1 MFDFINP
8 RHWFQKRTS
17 ALDDARVRMEQMAQY
32 NALFHLDPDRLVD
45 AITSFNAG
53 DLGQLSRVIRDF
65 EERDDKMATC
75 AMKMR
80 ASVGRCDY
88 SILVKEGFENDERA
102 KRHAEILKR
111 FWSTVNVTSRFNMN
125 ERGGLRLLKK
135 QMMEAQSY
143 GYAVHEIVWRPLPNG
158 EIAAEFIKL
167 PLWHFENRT
176 GALRFLPTETAVEG
190 VRMAEGEWL
199 VTTGDGVGIPAS
211 ICAMAKRMC
220 FQDWLLFSERSGMP
234 IIVGSTGAT
243 FRSEQWNNIKGAIRN
258 IYRDTRV
265 LLDSGSKIEAIDT
278 GHAANIPFPALVEWS
293 DRAIA
298 ALYRGA
304 DLSTISKGDGT
315 GASLQ
320 GDEAGMI
327 EQDAAANLGETLHE
341 QVDRFVIRYVTGD
354 DEPLASISIEPVNK
368 PDVDTDIKI
377 DNHLG
382 EFGIRLSKNDMLAR
396 YGRTEAKDDDDA
408 AERKMSG
415 HELASEPAT
424 SGLSLD
430 QLASL
435 IYPLKAAGYTIE
447 KRQLEQATKL
457 KLEETADP
465 NAQPAEPGLPNE
477 QTPATPLQTALQGVA
492 KREEGSGRTT
502 TPESGDAP
510 QRAILAAF
518 AKDTSKAAE
527 AVKALLAEE
536 DPSKLKALSSKLL
549 ADLPSLIPEDPAL
562 AAVIADAMAAEFG
575 SPAAP
580 APSGALANEA
590 PEDAWEIVD
599 ISAKEDLANAKGICS
614 SPNGVEGCESKTCPG
629 KSASPEDK
637 DADTS
642 KRLVAISG
650 DPSAESVMVPRPE
663 GLETP
668 LRVDPKAAIHIRSR
682 RNQQREKRIAKAK
695 ASGDAAALAKAESMM
710 TGEQILE
717 ILPGESRKGKVVGRH
732 FDEKQGKE
740 IVDIDTPRL
749 HIAAQKKRPSRKHR
763 QGDKEFGVST
773 AFPPDEEFSRKTK
786 RGDR

>member
-8 RHWFQKRTS
+8 RHWFQKRAS

-53 DLGQLSRVIRDF
+53 DLGQLARIIRDF

-143 GYAVHEIVWRPLPNG
+143 GYAVHEIVWRPLANG

-190 VRMAEGEWL
+190 VPMAEGEWL

-234 IIVGSTGAT
+234 IIVGTTGAT

-265 LLDSGSKIEAIDT
+265 LLDSGSRIEAIDT

-354 DEPLASISIEPVNK
+354 DEPLASISVEPVKK

-377 DNHLG
+377 DNHLAALG
-382 EFGIRLSKNDMLAR
+382 VKLSKADALQR
-396 YGRTEAKDDDDA
+396 YGRTEAESDDDA
-408 AERKMSG
+408 LQPTPNG
-415 HELASEPAT
+415 PQN
-424 SGLSLD
+424 GL
-430 QLASL
+430 
-435 IYPLKAAGYTIE
+435 PGGFG
-447 KRQLEQATKL
+447 
-457 KLEETADP
+457 
-465 NAQPAEPGLPNE
+465 GLPNE
-477 QTPATPLQTALQGVA
+477 RTPATPLQTALQGVA

-510 QRAILAAF
+510 QRAILEAF

-536 DPSKLKALSSKLL
+536 DPEKLKALSSKLI
-549 ADLPSLIPEDPAL
+549 ADLPTLIPDDPAL

-575 SPAAP
+575 SHAAP
-580 APSGALANEA
+580 APSGALANEDDA
-590 PEDAWEIVD
+590 EIFHLFNEDREENGRFAQKGSGDRTGGETNLQKRKRTCKEALDAYRASTDHPSVDDIVSGRIGIREALEKGFEATFGGQKVVFFTKQKIGD
-599 ISAKEDLANAKGICS
+599 KYDGRGEHGRIDMIKHVLAVRSNMFPIRHHGDQI
-614 SPNGVEGCESKTCPG
+614 GLVERL
-629 KSASPEDK
+629 
-637 DADTS
+637 TS
-642 KRLVAISG
+642 KNSNQRHVVTV
-650 DPSAESVMVPRPE
+650 DR
-663 GLETP
+663 ETSIAVN
-668 LRVDPKAAIHIRSR
+668 LMRCSDAYIRK
-682 RNQQREKRIAKAK
+682 NYK
-695 ASGDAAALAKAESMM
+695 
-710 TGEQILE
+710 
-717 ILPGESRKGKVVGRH
+717 
-732 FDEKQGKE
+732 
-740 IVDIDTPRL
+740 
-749 HIAAQKKRPSRKHR
+749 
-763 QGDKEFGVST
+763 
-773 AFPPDEEFSRKTK
+773 
-786 RGDR
+786 

>member
-8 RHWFQKRTS
+8 RHWFQKRAS
-17 ALDDARVRMEQMAQY
+17 ALDDARVRMEHMAQY

-53 DLGQLSRVIRDF
+53 DLGQLARIIRDF

-190 VRMAEGEWL
+190 VPMAEGEWL

-234 IIVGSTGAT
+234 IIVGTTGAT

-265 LLDSGSKIEAIDT
+265 LLDSGSRIEAIDT

-354 DEPLASISIEPVNK
+354 DEPLASISIEPVKK

-377 DNHLG
+377 DNHLAALG
-382 EFGIRLSKNDMLAR
+382 VKLSKADALQR
-396 YGRTEAKDDDDA
+396 YGRTEAERDDDA
-408 AERKMSG
+408 LQPTPNG
-415 HELASEPAT
+415 PQN
-424 SGLSLD
+424 GL
-430 QLASL
+430 
-435 IYPLKAAGYTIE
+435 PGGFG
-447 KRQLEQATKL
+447 
-457 KLEETADP
+457 
-465 NAQPAEPGLPNE
+465 GLPNE
-477 QTPATPLQTALQGVA
+477 RPPATPLQTALQGIA
-492 KREEGSGRTT
+492 KREDESGRTT
-502 TPESGDAP
+502 TPESDGAP
-510 QRAILAAF
+510 QRAVLAAF
-518 AKDTSKAAE
+518 AKDTSAAAD
-527 AVKALLAEE
+527 AVKALLAEK
-536 DPSKLKALSSKLL
+536 DPSKLQALSSKLM

-580 APSGALANEA
+580 DPSGSLANEDDA
-590 PEDAWEIVD
+590 EIFHLFNEDREENGRFAQKGSGDRTGGETNLQKRKRTCKEALDAYRASTDHPSVDDIVSGRIGIREALEKGFEATFGGQKVVFFTKQKIGD
-599 ISAKEDLANAKGICS
+599 KYDGRGEHGRIDMIKHVLAVRSNMFPIRHHGDQI
-614 SPNGVEGCESKTCPG
+614 GLVERL
-629 KSASPEDK
+629 
-637 DADTS
+637 TS
-642 KRLVAISG
+642 KNSNQRHVVTV
-650 DPSAESVMVPRPE
+650 DR
-663 GLETP
+663 ETSIAVN
-668 LRVDPKAAIHIRSR
+668 LMRCSDAYIRK
-682 RNQQREKRIAKAK
+682 NYK
-695 ASGDAAALAKAESMM
+695 
-710 TGEQILE
+710 
-717 ILPGESRKGKVVGRH
+717 
-732 FDEKQGKE
+732 
-740 IVDIDTPRL
+740 
-749 HIAAQKKRPSRKHR
+749 
-763 QGDKEFGVST
+763 
-773 AFPPDEEFSRKTK
+773 
-786 RGDR
+786 

>member
-8 RHWFQKRTS
+8 RHWFQKRAS

-53 DLGQLSRVIRDF
+53 DLGQLARIIRDF

-88 SILVKEGFENDERA
+88 SILVKEGFENDARA

-176 GALRFLPTETAVEG
+176 GELRFLPTDTAVEG

-234 IIVGSTGAT
+234 IIVGTTGAT

-265 LLDSGSKIEAIDT
+265 LLDSGSRIEAIDT

-354 DEPLASISIEPVNK
+354 DEPLASISIEPVKK

-377 DNHLG
+377 DNHLAALG
-382 EFGIRLSKNDMLAR
+382 VKLSKADALQR
-396 YGRTEAKDDDDA
+396 YGR
-408 AERKMSG
+408 AE
-415 HELASEPAT
+415 AT
-424 SGLSLD
+424 SEEDALHPTPNGPQNGL
-430 QLASL
+430 
-435 IYPLKAAGYTIE
+435 PGGFG
-447 KRQLEQATKL
+447 
-457 KLEETADP
+457 
-465 NAQPAEPGLPNE
+465 GLPNE
-477 QTPATPLQTALQGVA
+477 RPPATPLQTALQGFA

-502 TPESGDAP
+502 TPETGDAP
-510 QRAILAAF
+510 QRAVLAAF
-518 AKDTSKAAE
+518 AKDTSAAAE
-527 AVKALLAEE
+527 QVKALLDNPTPEAA
-536 DPSKLKALSSKLL
+536 DKLL
-549 ADLPSLIPEDPAL
+549 ADLPSLIPDDPAL
-562 AAVIADAMAAEFG
+562 AAVIAEAMAAEFG

-580 APSGALANEA
+580 DPSGALANENPYHCPKCGKFSGFNGHCDKCGYTLDSDESQKRA
-590 PEDAWEIVD
+590 ERLMRHVLEGDMTKPVEALAYRDGLGQIDLDVGKLGIGTGMEHGKGISKINQKHGSQFSFIPHALAHGKIYRLRPGNDPSKPFDDSQRAIVD
-599 ISAKEDLANAKGICS
+599 GSHTVFLDRKGTSRWSISSVYDDAKKVAKI
-614 SPNGVEGCESKTCPG
+614 E
-629 KSASPEDK
+629 
-637 DADTS
+637 
-642 KRLVAISG
+642 R
-650 DPSAESVMVPRPE
+650 
-663 GLETP
+663 
-668 LRVDPKAAIHIRSR
+668 
-682 RNQQREKRIAKAK
+682 
-695 ASGDAAALAKAESMM
+695 AAAK
-710 TGEQILE
+710 
-717 ILPGESRKGKVVGRH
+717 
-732 FDEKQGKE
+732 
-740 IVDIDTPRL
+740 
-749 HIAAQKKRPSRKHR
+749 
-763 QGDKEFGVST
+763 
-773 AFPPDEEFSRKTK
+773 
-786 RGDR
+786 

>member
-8 RHWFQKRTS
+8 RHWFQKRAS
-17 ALDDARVRMEQMAQY
+17 ALDDARVRMEHMAQY

-53 DLGQLSRVIRDF
+53 DLGQLARIIRDF

-176 GALRFLPTETAVEG
+176 GELRFLPTETAVEG
-190 VRMAEGEWL
+190 VPMAEGEWL

-234 IIVGSTGAT
+234 IIVGTTGAT

-265 LLDSGSKIEAIDT
+265 LLDSGSRIEAIDT

-354 DEPLASISIEPVNK
+354 DEPLASISIEPVKK

-377 DNHLG
+377 DNHLAALG
-382 EFGIRLSKNDMLAR
+382 VKLSKADALQR
-396 YGRTEAKDDDDA
+396 YGR
-408 AERKMSG
+408 AE
-415 HELASEPAT
+415 AT
-424 SGLSLD
+424 SEEDALHPTPNGPQNGL
-430 QLASL
+430 
-435 IYPLKAAGYTIE
+435 PGGFG
-447 KRQLEQATKL
+447 
-457 KLEETADP
+457 
-465 NAQPAEPGLPNE
+465 GLPNE
-477 QTPATPLQTALQGVA
+477 RPPATPLQTALQGIA
-492 KREEGSGRTT
+492 KREDESGRTT
-502 TPESGDAP
+502 TPESDGAP
-510 QRAILAAF
+510 QRAVLAAF
-518 AKDTSKAAE
+518 AKDTSAAAD
-527 AVKALLAEE
+527 AVKALLAEK
-536 DPSKLKALSSKLL
+536 DPSKLQALSSKLM

-580 APSGALANEA
+580 DPSGSLANEDDA
-590 PEDAWEIVD
+590 EIFHLFNEDREENGRFAQKGSGDRTGGETNLQKRKRTCKEALDAYRASTDHPSVDDIVSGRIGIREALEKGFEATFGGQKVVFFTKQKIGD
-599 ISAKEDLANAKGICS
+599 KYDGRGEHGRIDMIKHVLAVRSNMFPIRHHGDQI
-614 SPNGVEGCESKTCPG
+614 GLVERL
-629 KSASPEDK
+629 
-637 DADTS
+637 TS
-642 KRLVAISG
+642 KNSNQRHVVTV
-650 DPSAESVMVPRPE
+650 DR
-663 GLETP
+663 ETSIAVN
-668 LRVDPKAAIHIRSR
+668 LMRCSDAYIRK
-682 RNQQREKRIAKAK
+682 NYK
-695 ASGDAAALAKAESMM
+695 
-710 TGEQILE
+710 
-717 ILPGESRKGKVVGRH
+717 
-732 FDEKQGKE
+732 
-740 IVDIDTPRL
+740 
-749 HIAAQKKRPSRKHR
+749 
-763 QGDKEFGVST
+763 
-773 AFPPDEEFSRKTK
+773 
-786 RGDR
+786 